1 VTAIVIVVKLPEGA
15 WLVAILI
22 PGLVLLFLAI
32 RRHYVRVA
40 REVALRTSRWHPERL
55 VHTVLVLVA
64 DLNYPSRRSLA
75 YACSPCSNVR
85 AVHVAESAEEGER
98 FLARWE
104 AEGGQGN
111 VPLVIL
117 ESPYRQIVEPLLIYI
132 ERCDQERP
140 DDIITVVLP
149 EYVPRHWWEHVL
161 HNQTALRLK
170 AALLYR
176 PNTVVTNVPY
186 HLGHDPIHW

>member
-1 VTAIVIVVKLPEGA
+1 
-15 WLVAILI
+15 VA
-22 PGLVLLFLAI
+22 
-32 RRHYVRVA
+32 A
-40 REVALRTSRWHPERL
+40 RTTRWQPERL
-55 VHTVLVLVA
+55 EHTVLVLVA
-64 DLNYPSRRSLA
+64 DLNFPSRRSLA
-75 YACSPCSNVR
+75 YACSLCSNVR
-85 AVHVAESAEEGER
+85 AVHVAGSDEERER

-104 AEGGQGN
+104 AEEEHGE

-117 ESPYRQIVEPLLIYI
+117 DSPFRQIVEPLLAYI

-149 EYVPRHWWEHVL
+149 EYVPDHWWEHAL

-186 HLGHDPIHW
+186 HLGHGPLHW